1 MENNSDKIQVIIAA
15 KQFFYRMGVKTI
27 LSVIGIE
34 SELFEVD
41 TYDKIKS
48 IAKNDSCSFIII
60 SESMLPAPQYDY
72 LDQLTALC
80 LNCRIMI
87 IKDELTEQGNTY
99 PHFLLN
105 TDNQKEILEKFQDF
119 FFEPEIKNSESNKEK
134 SLLSDREIEVLKTI
148 ALGYSNKEIADELFI
163 STNTVITHR
172 KNITDKLGIKTIA
185 GLTVYAIINSLINP
199 EEVRH

>member
-34 SELFEVD
+34 AELFEVD
-41 TYDKIKS
+41 TYDKIEA

-60 SESMLPAPQYDY
+60 SESMLPAPQCDY

-87 IKDELTEQGNTY
+87 IKDEQTEQGNTY
-99 PHFLLN
+99 SHFLLN

-119 FFEPEIKNSESNKEK
+119 FFEPEIKNADSNKEK
-134 SLLSDREIEVLKTI
+134 SLLSDREIEVLKAI